1 MGSGG
6 EAPPVKTNDVLILI
20 GASILLA
27 AFITHAWAKPIII
40 AGDPVVSE
48 HDLFSSDEVKVTWT
62 GNISSIDISLAGV
75 EQKTPDFV
83 ENSMT
88 FNAPE
93 SGTYTFT
100 IEGDEGAEVM
110 VSTSRAL
117 MVDWLLYPLGAIM
130 LAYGFWKKSLEG
142 EEEILDALIE
152 D

>member
-1 MGSGG
+1 
-6 EAPPVKTNDVLILI
+6 LI

-40 AGDPVVSE
+40 AGGPVASE
-48 HDLFSSDEVKVTWT
+48 HDLFSSDEVKITWT
-62 GNISSIDISLAGV
+62 GNISSIDISLVGV
-75 EQKTPDFV
+75 EQNTPDFV

-88 FNAPE
+88 FKAPE
-93 SGTYTFT
+93 SGTYSFT
-100 IEGDEGAEVM
+100 IEGDDGAEVM

-130 LAYGFWKKSLEG
+130 LAYGFWKKGLEG